1 MSKIKRF
8 FRQTGLTK
16 AQLISSLLCY
26 FLCFALFLGIVVIW
40 NPLSLS
46 SPPALDSQAA
56 DGPTNTSG
64 SWITD
69 DRYSIEWFN
78 NPDTETYGDGSES
91 NPYIIDSAADLAGLS
106 WLV

>member
-40 NPLSLS
+40 NPHNKT
-46 SPPALDSQAA
+46 AEAA
-56 DGPTNTSG
+56 IPTAPTINADENWTDHRATGFRSG
-64 SWITD
+64 SGTSSD
-69 DRYSIEWFN
+69 PDRV
-78 NPDTETYGDGSES
+78 
-91 NPYIIDSAADLAGLS
+91 A
-106 WLV
+106 V